1 MFINQKKGFLQDYI
15 TQTWVKITGKTLAI
29 DKNRWMFGP
38 TGNISIKGKSYVK
51 EIAKSENLEIETN
64 FKNSGLIDDFK
75 LISENLPHPN
85 IVHFYEHTTN
95 YTIDV
100 MAKWKLIFKPIGW
113 LLTIF
118 FSKRLQQLNLPT
130 SNKTLEKGLKSEII
144 KLKKQGTKQSV
155 WTIWHRKS
163 IQLNHVIF
171 SGIYTSC
178 VTPDNQTKMK
188 VIFPLPNG
196 SATVLFDIKVKKG
209 GSFELESKGRKIG
222 ESGFYFIVNK
232 NKQSSHVRLV
242 KSMHE
247 KLTVSVDSN
256 HQVNAL
262 HQFKF
267 WNITFLELNYKMI
280 LNSEIIY

>member
-1 MFINQKKGFLQDYI
+1 MFINQEKGFLQDYI
-15 TQTWVKITGKTLAI
+15 TQVWVKVTGQILSLKENKWL
-29 DKNRWMFGP
+29 FGP
-38 TGNISIKGKSYVK
+38 TGNTSLKGKSYVQ
-51 EIAKSENLEIETN
+51 EIAKNENLEIETN
-64 FKNSGLIDDFK
+64 FKNSGLIDDFSI
-75 LISENLPHPN
+75 ISDQLPHPN

-95 YTIDV
+95 YAIDV
-100 MAKWKLIFKPIGW
+100 KAKWKLIFKPIGW

-144 KLKKQGTKQSV
+144 KLKKQGTKRSV

-163 IQLNHVIF
+163 LQLDHVIF
-171 SGIYTSC
+171 SGIYTYC
-178 VTPDNQTKMK
+178 TTPDKQTKMK

-196 SATVLFDIKVKKG
+196 NATVLFDINVKKG

-222 ESGFYFIVNK
+222 EPGFYFIVNK
-232 NKQSSHVRLV
+232 NKKTSHVRLV

-256 HQVNAL
+256 HQVYAL

-280 LNSEIIY
+280 LNKNL